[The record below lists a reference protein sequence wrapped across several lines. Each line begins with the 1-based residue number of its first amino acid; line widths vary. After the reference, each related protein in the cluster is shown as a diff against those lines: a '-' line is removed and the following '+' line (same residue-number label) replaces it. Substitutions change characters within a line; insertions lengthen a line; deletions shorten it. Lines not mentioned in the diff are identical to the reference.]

1 MNESIQLKGFK
12 DDTWINGIGNFYRK
26 KDGVQWGI
34 NLSVHPRGESGKDST
49 TLSNAP
55 ILVRKRKINPTQEYF
70 RRGFEKNFTISTS
83 QDWQVDLLGNCPALE
98 RRLPKEAKQYCFVF
112 QLNDGTHIYLP
123 QFELARALFF
133 QNGYLARSS
142 VVHDLLSNEYI
153 LEYDEESDRAIVN
166 VLDTFSGNWELFND
180 YGHRRLLA
188 WLLMD
193 PEARRSYES
202 IGRYQLTHGYDVGQY
217 RHWDFQFDPP
227 ALEGVW
233 MKVKGNFDAE
243 SRTLLVH
250 EIMCIRDIPVNIPGS
265 IDFFNPKFYIQRN
278 GKGQGNGAGAN
289 RPPGHK
295 VDDASEGSREN
306 KPVAL
311 AGYSTEFQ
319 FSRAIETSK
328 ICEKERSTGRGRKD
342 DAELDEASSEVST
355 EEQRPCGDLPSADWN
370 GLNDQTED
378 AHLYLNKFDSYF
390 KMLDLL
396 EEKHGCQVIKFPL
409 RKLPAIGK
417 CKMHILKTDGLPR
430 CMSIAHVAKGKSR
443 YYLLEVDTSDAS
455 KALSTKVIRAGAIG
469 DIEPHLHEIEKQL
482 LKESLSWPKEHL
494 DKLVGEGNHT
504 WVPHQQSG
512 NAGALTIGEIE
523 KWAERMSG
531 RLTS

>member
-55 ILVRKRKINPTQEYF
+55 ILVRKRKINPTQEYS

-98 RRLPKEAKQYCFVF
+98 RRLPKEAKQHCFVF

-153 LEYDEESDRAIVN
+153 LEYGEESDRAVVN

-188 WLLMD
+188 WILMD
-193 PEARRSYES
+193 PEARRSYDS

-217 RHWDFQFDPP
+217 RYWDFQFDPP
-227 ALEGVW
+227 ALEGVR

-250 EIMCIRDIPVNIPGS
+250 EIMCIRDVPVNIPGS
-265 IDFFNPKFYIQRN
+265 VEFFNPKFYIQIN
-278 GKGQGNGAGAN
+278 GKGQGNRSGAD
-289 RPPGHK
+289 RPLGHK

-311 AGYSTEFQ
+311 KGFATEFQ
-319 FSRAIETSK
+319 FGRAIETSK
-328 ICEKERSTGRGRKD
+328 ICEKEKPTGRGRKD
-342 DAELDEASSEVST
+342 DDEPDEASSNVST
-355 EEQRPCGDLPSADWN
+355 EEQRPSGDLPSADWN
-370 GLNDQTED
+370 GLNDQTDD
-378 AHLYLNKFDSYF
+378 AHLYLNKFDSFF

-396 EEKHGCQVIKFPL
+396 CEKHCCSVVKLPL

-417 CKMHILKTDGLPR
+417 CKKHLMETDKNPR
-430 CMSIAHVAKGKSR
+430 CMSVIHVTDGGTG

-455 KALSTKVIRAGAIG
+455 KALSTKVIRASAVG
-469 DIEPHLHEIEKQL
+469 DIENYLFEIEKQL
-482 LKESLSWPKEHL
+482 LKASLSWPKEYL
-494 DKLVGEGNHT
+494 DKLVGEQNHT
-504 WVPHQQSG
+504 WIPHQKSDKT
-512 NAGALTIGEIE
+512 GALTTSEIE
-523 KWAERMSG
+523 KWASRISMFIS
-531 RLTS
+531 S